1 MSNNE
6 VSKKSDKQQVE
17 MPVQGRIRASG
28 SGTVNVTIRGRAGG
42 PVDLYYLDSGAT
54 MGRFR
59 LAVTRRGRDEAG
71 TWHDMD
77 TTWYSVKM
85 WNQLAQNAAH
95 SVKKGDPIITTGRLS
110 INEWE
115 DEASQKKNTELVINA
130 STVGHDLAY
139 GVSNYAKPM
148 RVQRDKMPTVDTNVN
163 EVEHPKTDE
172 AQADPLGVG
181 EEESALVS

>member
-1 MSNNE
+1 
-6 VSKKSDKQQVE
+6 
-17 MPVQGRIRASG
+17 
-28 SGTVNVTIRGRAGG
+28 
-42 PVDLYYLDSGAT
+42 
-54 MGRFR
+54 
-59 LAVTRRGRDEAG
+59 
-71 TWHDMD
+71 MD